1 MLYLAL
7 ATNARDIDQD
17 DLMARSRA
25 WWNEGAR
32 PANLKTIG
40 AYRTLG
46 SGAKDV
52 YIIEADS
59 HDDLAVMVSHWR
71 GIVTFEIHPAFDS
84 LAQWREQG
92 MDVG

>member
-1 MLYLAL
+1 MLYMAL
-7 ATNARDIDQD
+7 ATNAADIDQD
-17 DLMARSRA
+17 DLMTRSRA
-25 WWNEGAR
+25 WWNEGGR
-32 PANLKTIG
+32 PETLKTIG

-46 SGAKDV
+46 DGAKDV
-52 YIIEADS
+52 YIIDAAN
-59 HDDLAVMVSHWR
+59 HDDLAALVSHWR